1 VTLRHIVLFRVR
13 EEVDDERLDDLM
25 AALGAFAMFPGV
37 TSWIVARSLDERK
50 GRIVIED
57 ATFKSPEAFEGFR
70 ADTAH
75 ARVAQM
81 MSEISDWWVGDYLT
95 DADQ

>member
-1 VTLRHIVLFRVR
+1 MSFRHVVLFRVR
-13 EEVDDERLDDLM
+13 DEVDDERLDDLM

-37 TSWIVARSLDERK
+37 TSWLVARSLDERK

-57 ATFKSPEAFEGFR
+57 ATFKSQAAFEHFR

-75 ARVAQM
+75 AHVARM

-95 DADQ
+95 DADE